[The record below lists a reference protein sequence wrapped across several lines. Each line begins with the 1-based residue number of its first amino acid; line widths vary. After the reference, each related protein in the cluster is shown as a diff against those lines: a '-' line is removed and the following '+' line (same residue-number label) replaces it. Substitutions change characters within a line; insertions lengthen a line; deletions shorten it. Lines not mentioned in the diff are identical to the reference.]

1 MNEDNNTVDPAAPLV
16 ETTVLPTGMSAHP
29 APQNLWKLVLGCVGV
44 VYGDIGTSPLY
55 ALRESLHAASRDGLQ
70 PEEVIG
76 VVSLLLWTL
85 VLIVTLKY
93 VTLIMRADNRGE
105 GGTLSL
111 VALVQ
116 QALMRRPGWLLAIG
130 VVGISLFFGDAI
142 ITPAMSVLSAVEG
155 MALVAPS
162 FSPYVVLT
170 TIVIILGLFLFQA
183 QGTERVAILFGPIMV
198 LWFLVMAVLGLR
210 HLGDDTAIL
219 AALNPFHALH
229 FLTTHGLGSFIVL
242 GSVFLAVTGGEALY
256 ADMGHFGRRPIRIA
270 WAILV

>member
-1 MNEDNNTVDPAAPLV
+1 MNEDNNTVDPTAPLV

-29 APQNLWKLVLGCVGV
+29 APQNLWKLVLGCIGV

-70 PEEVIG
+70 PQEVIG

-116 QALMRRPGWLLAIG
+116 QALMRRPVGESRSRRVARSLG
-130 VVGISLFFGDAI
+130 KGISGTGRTKRSNFTLGPVPACVAARPCGRWAQERAASAQSRVQARASGCLFAI
-142 ITPAMSVLSAVEG
+142 AIAIA
-155 MALVAPS
+155 
-162 FSPYVVLT
+162 
-170 TIVIILGLFLFQA
+170 IVIDL
-183 QGTERVAILFGPIMV
+183 
-198 LWFLVMAVLGLR
+198 
-210 HLGDDTAIL
+210 D
-219 AALNPFHALH
+219 
-229 FLTTHGLGSFIVL
+229 IV
-242 GSVFLAVTGGEALY
+242 SSATR
-256 ADMGHFGRRPIRIA
+256 FGRIRTA
-270 WAILV
+270 PRRAP